1 MAFKLQTVTSN
12 FSNDFIFYAV
22 RQVAEAAKMLLRG
35 AGVSGATI
43 LRVLGSEQWI
53 QMKCRRDCCRKQT
66 SLEGLCFEQL
76 LFSTN
81 SNKFVCVPNIY
92 FNFIQIMFSICVT
105 NDNRIMIYY
114 GLKKNLSDTCIQGCW
129 IFGWILYW
137 SNVSNFY
144 PSWLVLDFSLKSIW
158 NFDFTINW
166 NAFFLSAF
174 GNYELNFKSCLVLLK
189 AHW

>member
-1 MAFKLQTVTSN
+1 MICFQISILGLCKFFSMAFKLQTVTSN

-114 GLKKNLSDTCIQGCW
+114 GFKKKS
-129 IFGWILYW
+129 FRHLY
-137 SNVSNFY
+137 SR
-144 PSWLVLDFSLKSIW
+144 LLDFWLNSLLEQC
-158 NFDFTINW
+158 F
-166 NAFFLSAF
+166 
-174 GNYELNFKSCLVLLK
+174 
-189 AHW
+189 

>member
-1 MAFKLQTVTSN
+1 MVYYLICCPAIQISHTKKKKKKPPNQPKICFQISVLDLCKFFSVAFKLRAVTSN
-12 FSNDFIFYAV
+12 FSNDFIFYTA

-35 AGVSGATI
+35 EGGSGAAV

-53 QMKCRRDCCRKQT
+53 QMKYGRDCCSKQA

-105 NDNRIMIYY
+105 NDNRIMIY
-114 GLKKNLSDTCIQGCW
+114 
-129 IFGWILYW
+129 
-137 SNVSNFY
+137 
-144 PSWLVLDFSLKSIW
+144 
-158 NFDFTINW
+158 
-166 NAFFLSAF
+166 FF
-174 GNYELNFKSCLVLLK
+174 
-189 AHW
+189 